1 MRLFIYAF
9 NLYTK
14 HMTHIAIDARIINS
28 STGRYVERLI
38 TYLQEVDTV
47 NEYSILVRAKDENF
61 WKPRNANFTVRIA
74 DFDNYSFAE
83 QIGFKKYLKKL
94 NPDLVHFCMP
104 QQPVGYKGKK
114 VTTFHD
120 LTLLNTYNSDKNW
133 IVFHAKQKVGKYVFK
148 KVIEMNDEIIAIS
161 KFTEKELIA
170 FSPLATEKTTVIYE
184 SSDVSQIA
192 PKKYDIPFKKYILYV
207 GQQSDYKNIKRL
219 GDAHQILLA
228 KYPDLGLVLVGK
240 KNASALTNE
249 TYFMQRKYKNIHFT
263 DFVEDNQLSWLYSH
277 ASAYIFPSLMEG
289 FGLPGLEAMGYGTPV
304 VSSNATCLPEV
315 YGPAAHY
322 FNPLDTSDMA
332 EAIDQVLS
340 DDNIRTRLSK
350 AGFKQIKKYSWKK
363 MAKETHAIYMKVL
376 DS

>member
-1 MRLFIYAF
+1 M
-9 NLYTK
+9 
-14 HMTHIAIDARIINS
+14 HIAIDARIINS
-28 STGRYVERLI
+28 STGRYVERLV
-38 TYLQEVDTV
+38 TYLQDVDTE
-47 NEYSILVRAKDENF
+47 NEYSILVPTKDKDF
-61 WKPRNANFTVRIA
+61 WKPRNKNFTVRTV

-94 NPDLVHFCMP
+94 NADLVHFCMP
-104 QQPVGYKGKK
+104 QQPIGYKGKK

-133 IVFHAKQKVGKYVFK
+133 FVFHAKQQVGKYVFK
-148 KVIEMNDEIIAIS
+148 KVVEDNNEIITIS
-161 KFTEKELIA
+161 NFTQQALIDFA
-170 FSPLATEKTTVIYE
+170 PLAAEKSVVIYE
-184 SSDVSQIA
+184 SSDVAQIA
-192 PKKYDIPFKKYILYV
+192 PKKYNVPFKSYILYV
-207 GQQSDYKNIKRL
+207 GQQSNYKNIKRL

-249 TYFMQRKYKNIHFT
+249 KYFEERNYKNILFT
-263 DFVEDNQLSWLYSH
+263 DFVDDSQLSWLYSH
-277 ASAYIFPSLMEG
+277 ASAYVFPSLMEG

-340 DDNIRTRLSK
+340 DDTIRTRLSK
-350 AGFKQIKKYSWKK
+350 AGYKQIKKYSWKK
-363 MAKETHAIYMKVL
+363 MAKETHAIYMKAL
-376 DS
+376 GL